1 MARAAPSKAKRE
13 PEARD
18 REDIWTYQEY
28 LELPDDGKRYEILN
42 GRLEMTP
49 APSTRHQAVSRNLE
63 MILWNFVR
71 KNNLG
76 EVFDAPMDVVF
87 DQVNVVQPD
96 ILFVSRE
103 RQELIKKEGIFGAP
117 DLVVEIQS
125 PGTLHVDAKRKKGM
139 YERFGVREYWIVDP
153 GEKKVE
159 VYLLTGGKYVQ
170 GGIYT
175 EKDTVECAS
184 IPGLSVPL
192 AEVFAE

>member
-1 MARAAPSKAKRE
+1 MARAAPSKAKKE
-13 PEARD
+13 LDTQD

-63 MILWNFVR
+63 IILWDFVR

-76 EVFDAPMDVVF
+76 EIFYAPMDVVF

-96 ILFVSRE
+96 IVFVSRE
-103 RQELIKKEGIFGAP
+103 RSELIREKGIFGAP

-159 VYLLTGGKYVQ
+159 AYLLKGGGYTHA
-170 GGIYT
+170 GIYT
-175 EKDTVECAS
+175 EKDTIECAS
-184 IPGLSVPL
+184 IKGLSVPL
-192 AEVFAE
+192 AEVFAP